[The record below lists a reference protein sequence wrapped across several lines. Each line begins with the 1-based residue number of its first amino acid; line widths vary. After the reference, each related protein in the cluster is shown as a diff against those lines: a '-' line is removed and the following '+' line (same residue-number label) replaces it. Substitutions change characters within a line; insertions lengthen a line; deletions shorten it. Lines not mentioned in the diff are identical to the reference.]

1 MRFCVDYRKLNAI
14 TRKDRYPLPLINETL
29 ARMAG
34 YKYITKFDIVAAFNK
49 LRIHPESEELTTFV
63 TFMGA
68 YKYRV
73 MPFGLTNG
81 PASYQHYMNDTL
93 LPFLND
99 FAQAYLDDIIIYSQT
114 RDEHIGYVR
123 QVLQK
128 LREAGL
134 QVDIVKS
141 EFFV

>member
-1 MRFCVDYRKLNAI
+1 
-14 TRKDRYPLPLINETL
+14 
-29 ARMAG
+29 MAG
-34 YKYITKFDIVAAFNK
+34 CKYITKFDIVAAFNK
-49 LRIHPESEELTTFV
+49 LRMHPESEELTTFV

-68 YKYRV
+68 YKYRM

-81 PASYQHYMNDTL
+81 LVSYQHYMNNTL

-99 FAQAYLDDIIIYSQT
+99 FAQAYIDDIIIYSKT
-114 RDEHIGYVR
+114 RKEHVAHVR

-128 LREAGL
+128 LREAGF